1 MPFAE
6 NRGVK
11 IYYDSYG
18 SGTPIVFLHP
28 WTTNGNIWYYQAFNF
43 AVTNCCIPIDHRGMG
58 RSDKPAGGYSI
69 PEHASDVA
77 AVLDAL
83 KIDKAVLV
91 GNSIGGMIALQ
102 FNLDYPQRVL
112 GNVIISS
119 GTGLFEGQD
128 PKAFQE
134 SAAAYE
140 SNYLGTFDAALENS
154 ISARSKREKPEIL
167 EVMKAHLRIDGFP
180 HHVFKSSFHDPNG
193 LFHWN
198 IGPRLKE
205 IRKPTVV
212 YAGEEDFGI
221 PMEKNKFLADQIP
234 GARLVALKDIGHF
247 YQLERPAEFNAELRK
262 FLAALAG

>member
-1 MPFAE
+1 MPYAE

-11 IYYDSYG
+11 IYYDCYG

-28 WTTNGNIWYYQAFNF
+28 WTTNGNIWYYQVFNF
-43 AVTNCCIPIDHRGMG
+43 ATTNRCVVIDHRGMG
-58 RSDKPAGGYSI
+58 RSDKPASGYTI

-83 KIDKAVLV
+83 KIDRAVMV
-91 GNSIGGMIALQ
+91 GNSIGGMIVLQ
-102 FNLDYPQRVL
+102 FNLDYPERVI

-119 GTGLFEGQD
+119 GTGLFDAQD
-128 PKAFQE
+128 PKAIKE
-134 SAAAYE
+134 AAAAYE
-140 SNYLGTFDAALENS
+140 SNYLGTFDGNLENS

-167 EVMKAHLRIDGFP
+167 EVMKAHLRIETFP
-180 HHVFKSSFHDPNG
+180 RHVFTSSFNDPQG
-193 LFHWN
+193 LFQWN

-221 PMEKNKFLADQIP
+221 PMEKNKFLADNIP

-262 FLAALAG
+262 FLDGLKV

>member
-1 MPFAE
+1 MPYAE

-11 IYYDSYG
+11 IYYDCYG

-28 WTTNGNIWYYQAFNF
+28 WTTNGNIWYYQAFSF
-43 AVTNCCIPIDHRGMG
+43 AVTNRCIPIDHRGMG
-58 RSDKPAGGYSI
+58 RSDKPASGYSI
-69 PEHASDVA
+69 PEHAGDVA

-102 FNLDYPQRVL
+102 FNLDYPDRVI

-128 PKAFQE
+128 PKVLQE
-134 SAAAYE
+134 TAAAYE
-140 SNYLGTFDAALENS
+140 SNYLGTFDTALQNS

-167 EVMKAHLRIDGFP
+167 DVMKAHLRIDAFP

-205 IRKPTVV
+205 IRKPTVI

-221 PMEKNKFLADQIP
+221 PMEKNKFLADNIP
-234 GARLVALKDIGHF
+234 GAKLVALKEIGHF

-262 FLAALAG
+262 FLTGLGV